1 MQNVQPLRLSM
12 NTVCSMLDVS
22 REGLRKIMQ
31 NDPSFPRG
39 IKSNQSR
46 QAHVYFDYLDLL
58 EWHKNQKHKSY
69 ST

>member
-1 MQNVQPLRLSM
+1 MHNLQPLRLSM

-46 QAHVYFDYLDLL
+46 QAHVYFDYRALL
-58 EWHKNQKHKSY
+58 EWHENQKRLS
-69 ST
+69 